1 MTAKSA
7 RPQAHQDHPSLARI
21 RERAAQLGFTCLESE
36 WKGYHVAYAFTCLA
50 GHTFSRQAASVL
62 YVKPPAPCPHC
73 EREAL
78 RQRFLA
84 MATER
89 GGICLEN
96 DYLGPEVRHRMRCQ
110 HGHEWLALGRK
121 LLEGNWCHTC
131 ARETITA
138 KARARGKR
146 LEDLQA
152 KAAERGGRCLA
163 TEYRGARAHHE
174 LICAQGHR
182 WMSTGNEILRGT
194 WCRRCADQAIAARML
209 DPDGLASIQE
219 AARSKGGE
227 CLDEEYLGQKARYRF
242 RCEAGHVWKA
252 RGLQI
257 LGGRWCVRCYVDS
270 QRLGIEAMQAL
281 AQERGGRCLSEQYK
295 NIRSKLTWECHR
307 GHVWE
312 TSPNSIFAGHW
323 CPSCAI
329 LDRIRAKNQHKRERY
344 EATRKL
350 DTVSSPKR
358 IKV

>member
-1 MTAKSA
+1 MTAKSVG
-7 RPQAHQDHPSLARI
+7 PQAHHDHPSLARI

-36 WKGYHVAYAFTCLA
+36 WRGYHVTYAFSCSA
-50 GHTFSRQAASVL
+50 GHTFSRQASSVV
-62 YVKPPAPCPHC
+62 YAKPPAPCPLC

-89 GGICLEN
+89 GGICLEG

-110 HGHEWLALGRK
+110 HSHEWQALGRK
-121 LLEGNWCHTC
+121 LLGGSWCHTC
-131 ARETITA
+131 ARETINA
-138 KARARGKR
+138 KTRARGKR

-163 TEYRGARAHHE
+163 SEYRGTRAHHE

-182 WMSTGNEILRGT
+182 WTSTGDEILRGT
-194 WCRRCADQAIAARML
+194 WCRLCAHREVSERKTDPEGLSRIQAAA
-209 DPDGLASIQE
+209 Q
-219 AARSKGGE
+219 ARGGA
-227 CLDEEYLGQKARYRF
+227 CLDEVYLGQSARYRF
-242 RCEAGHVWKA
+242 QCKEGHVWKTA
-252 RGLQI
+252 GQNVLN
-257 LGGRWCVRCYVDS
+257 GGWCRSCHHES
-270 QRLGIEAMQAL
+270 RRLGIEAMQAV
-281 AQERGGRCLSEQYK
+281 AHARGGRCLSETYINK
-295 NIRSKLTWECHR
+295 ARRLTWECHH
-307 GHVWE
+307 GHVWQ
-312 TSPNSIFAGHW
+312 TSPRSVFAGHW